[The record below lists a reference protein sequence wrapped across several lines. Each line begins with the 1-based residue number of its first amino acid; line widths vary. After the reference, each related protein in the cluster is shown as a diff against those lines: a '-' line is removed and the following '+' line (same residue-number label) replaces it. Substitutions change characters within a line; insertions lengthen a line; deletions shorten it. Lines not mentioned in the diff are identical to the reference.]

1 MRRVTRSWCRS
12 SSPCPAR
19 RSTARSTPSPSAAWR
34 CAGWPTWPPP
44 TPWSRS
50 LSTTTSRSLST
61 TTRTPTGVLC
71 GGYEL
76 RHRPRAP
83 GIGPRRASRGR
94 AVGRAL
100 PPASRPATDRTG
112 VGPGRQAL
120 VGLVGQAD
128 CRTAIVRAGTQGHP
142 VRHVGAILA
151 CPLNVPL
158 SRLTLMPRS
167 GKRMSDPGG
176 WSKMR
181 ESA

>member
-44 TPWSRS
+44 TPW
-50 LSTTTSRSLST
+50 SRSLST